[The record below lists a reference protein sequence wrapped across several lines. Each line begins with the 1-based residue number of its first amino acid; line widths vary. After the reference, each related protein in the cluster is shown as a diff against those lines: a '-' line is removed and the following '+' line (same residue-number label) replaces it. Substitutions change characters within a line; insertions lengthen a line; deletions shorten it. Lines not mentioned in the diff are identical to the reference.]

1 MINNKEENKWKNELN
16 NFAHSNR
23 PGFRPYKKI
32 IQLKKTHHGE
42 NRKEQLCSTLK

>member
-32 IQLKKTHHGE
+32 IQLKKKHNMVKIEKNNCFQH
-42 NRKEQLCSTLK
+42 